1 MFEAPATAPM
11 EFRDYFGILR
21 RRAWVIILVTA
32 IVVGAAAAWS
42 FSRPNEYEASGTL
55 VVPTSGSNSGDVG
68 NQADIIQSQAVH
80 ALAEQA
86 SPGVDGVTASAGT
99 TGGSITVTST
109 NRNPAQAA
117 RTVNAHVD
125 AYLAYLRQQAQHQFD
140 VLNQTLQPQ
149 IASLQQQIAALD
161 QQIALAAAGVG
172 PPNPVAATQRSALS
186 AQLAPLQTQLQNSS
200 IGAALAGQDVQV
212 VSRATPPTQRT
223 SPDPK
228 TDLLVALGAGL
239 LLGVAV
245 AFLLEFLDDSI
256 RGRQDLLAAAGN
268 SVPVMGVIPAGRS
281 SRADVVSISAPQSPA
296 AEAYRSLRTAV
307 NFAQL
312 KGSNCIEIT
321 STRSRQGKTETLAN
335 LAVLAARA
343 GQRVVVVDCD
353 LRFPRVH
360 DYFGLSN
367 QVGFTSVV
375 HGELLS
381 SALAAGARRRAA
393 LRAPVGSHPAQPVRA
408 AGQRALPRSPRLVA
422 GRRHPGDRR
431 HAPCAHRH
439 RRRRAGAVGRGHPH
453 RRRRPGHPPEAGAPG
468 ARGLP
473 SDLGPDP
480 RPRALQ
486 RRQRRDRGLREGA
499 GRRERRQARRRRT
512 VEPPRAECQR
522 RLGDPTARSAGP
534 ATPRSLPRPPRPT
547 GRASAH
553 ARPGRGGG
561 CPDRRARP
569 GGRRRPR

>member
-1 MFEAPATAPM
+1 MSNMRRMFDAPATAPM
-11 EFRDYFGILR
+11 ELRDYLGILR
-21 RRAWVIILVTA
+21 RRAWVIILVTV

-42 FSRPNEYEASGTL
+42 FTRPNEYKASGTL
-55 VVPTSGSNSGDVG
+55 VVPSSGGNSGDVG

-86 SPGVDGVTASAGT
+86 SPGVDTVTTTAGS

-109 NRNPAQAA
+109 NRNPALAA
-117 RTVNAHVD
+117 KTVNAHVD

-161 QQIALAAAGVG
+161 QQIALAAAGIG
-172 PPNPVAATQRSALS
+172 PPNPVAATQRTSLNT
-186 AQLAPLQTQLQNSS
+186 QLAPLQTQLQNSS
-200 IGAALAGQDVQV
+200 IGVALAGQDVQV
-212 VSRATPPTQRT
+212 VTSAAVPTQRT

-256 RGRQDLLAAAGN
+256 RSRQDLLAAAGN
-268 SVPVMGVIPAGRS
+268 SIPVMGVIPAGRS

-381 SALAAGARRRAA
+381 SALQRVPGVERLYVLPSGPIPSNPSELLATERCHEVLASLQADDTLVVVDTPPVLTVTDAAA
-393 LRAPVGSHPAQPVRA
+393 LAPSSGGILVVAAARDTRRKQVRQA
-408 AGQRALPRSPRLVA
+408 LEAFRQISAPILGLVLYSADSAETAGYGKS
-422 GRRHPGDRR
+422 
-431 HAPCAHRH
+431 
-439 RRRRAGAVGRGHPH
+439 
-453 RRRRPGHPPEAGAPG
+453 
-468 ARGLP
+468 
-473 SDLGPDP
+473 
-480 RPRALQ
+480 
-486 RRQRRDRGLREGA
+486 A
-499 GRRERRQARRRRT
+499 GRRERKQARRRA
-512 VEPPRAECQR
+512 VESTAPRAEV
-522 RLGDPTARSAGP
+522 G
-534 ATPRSLPRPPRPT
+534 
-547 GRASAH
+547 
-553 ARPGRGGG
+553 
-561 CPDRRARP
+561 
-569 GGRRRPR
+569 

>member
-1 MFEAPATAPM
+1 MYEAPATAPM
-11 EFRDYFGILR
+11 ELRDYFGILR

-55 VVPTSGSNSGDVG
+55 VVSTSGSNNGDVG

-80 ALAEQA
+80 AIAEQA
-86 SPGVDGVTASAGT
+86 SPGVDGVTANAGT

-200 IGAALAGQDVQV
+200 IGVALAGQDVQV

-256 RGRQDLLAAAGN
+256 REPSG
-268 SVPVMGVIPAGRS
+268 
-281 SRADVVSISAPQSPA
+281 SP
-296 AEAYRSLRTAV
+296 
-307 NFAQL
+307 
-312 KGSNCIEIT
+312 
-321 STRSRQGKTETLAN
+321 
-335 LAVLAARA
+335 
-343 GQRVVVVDCD
+343 
-353 LRFPRVH
+353 
-360 DYFGLSN
+360 
-367 QVGFTSVV
+367 
-375 HGELLS
+375 
-381 SALAAGARRRAA
+381 
-393 LRAPVGSHPAQPVRA
+393 
-408 AGQRALPRSPRLVA
+408 
-422 GRRHPGDRR
+422 
-431 HAPCAHRH
+431 
-439 RRRRAGAVGRGHPH
+439 RRRRQQ
-453 RRRRPGHPPEAGAPG
+453 RPGHGGDPGGPVVASRRRLHLGAPVP
-468 ARGLP
+468 RGGSVPITPHRGELCP
-473 SDLGPDP
+473 AEGQQLH
-480 RPRALQ
+480 
-486 RRQRRDRGLREGA
+486 RDHLH
-499 GRRERRQARRRRT
+499 
-512 VEPPRAECQR
+512 
-522 RLGDPTARSAGP
+522 
-534 ATPRSLPRPPRPT
+534 SLP
-547 GRASAH
+547 
-553 ARPGRGGG
+553 PG
-561 CPDRRARP
+561 
-569 GGRRRPR
+569 

>member
-1 MFEAPATAPM
+1 M
-11 EFRDYFGILR
+11 
-21 RRAWVIILVTA
+21 
-32 IVVGAAAAWS
+32 
-42 FSRPNEYEASGTL
+42 
-55 VVPTSGSNSGDVG
+55 
-68 NQADIIQSQAVH
+68 
-80 ALAEQA
+80 
-86 SPGVDGVTASAGT
+86 
-99 TGGSITVTST
+99 
-109 NRNPAQAA
+109 
-117 RTVNAHVD
+117 
-125 AYLAYLRQQAQHQFD
+125 
-140 VLNQTLQPQ
+140 
-149 IASLQQQIAALD
+149 
-161 QQIALAAAGVG
+161 
-172 PPNPVAATQRSALS
+172 
-186 AQLAPLQTQLQNSS
+186 
-200 IGAALAGQDVQV
+200 
-212 VSRATPPTQRT
+212 VSRATAPTQRT

-228 TDLLVALGAGL
+228 KDLLVALGAGL

-256 RGRQDLLAAAGN
+256 RSRQDLLAAAGN

-312 KGSNCIEIT
+312 QGSNCIEIT

-381 SALAAGARRRAA
+381 SALQRVPGVERLYVLPSGPIPPNPSELLATERCHEVLASLQADDTLVIVDTPPVLTVTDAAA
-393 LRAPVGSHPAQPVRA
+393 LAPSAGGILIVAAARVTRRKQVRQA
-408 AGQRALPRSPRLVA
+408 LEAFRQISAPILGLVLYSADSAETAGYGKS
-422 GRRHPGDRR
+422 
-431 HAPCAHRH
+431 
-439 RRRRAGAVGRGHPH
+439 
-453 RRRRPGHPPEAGAPG
+453 
-468 ARGLP
+468 
-473 SDLGPDP
+473 
-480 RPRALQ
+480 
-486 RRQRRDRGLREGA
+486 A
-499 GRRERRQARRRRT
+499 GRRERKQARRRRT
-512 VEPPRAECQR
+512 VEPAAPQRER
-522 RLGDPTARSAGP
+522 RLIQGPLSGP

-561 CPDRRARP
+561 YPDRRARP
-569 GGRRRPR
+569 GGRRPPR

>member
-1 MFEAPATAPM
+1 MRRMFDAPATAPM
-11 EFRDYFGILR
+11 ELRDYLGILK
-21 RRAWVIILVTA
+21 RRAWVIILVAA

-42 FSRPNEYEASGTL
+42 FSRPNEYSASGTL
-55 VVPTSGSNSGDVG
+55 VVSTSGGNGGDVA
-68 NQADIIQSQAVH
+68 NQAEIIQSQAVQ

-86 SPGVDGVTASAGT
+86 VPGVGGVAATTGT

-109 NRNPAQAA
+109 SRNPSQAA
-117 RTVNAHVD
+117 RTVNAHLD
-125 AYLAYLRQQAQHQFD
+125 AYLAYLHQQAQQHYD
-140 VLNQTLQPQ
+140 VANQNLQPQ

-161 QQIALAAAGVG
+161 QQLALGAALGAA
-172 PPNPVAATQRSALS
+172 NPAAETQRNALNS
-186 AQLAPLQTQLQNSS
+186 QLGPLQTQLQNLS
-200 IGAALAGQDVQV
+200 IAVALAGQDVQV
-212 VSRATPPTQRT
+212 VTRATPSAQRT

-228 TDLLVALGAGL
+228 KDLLVALGAGL

-256 RGRQDLLAAAGN
+256 RSRQDLLAAAGN

-281 SRADVVSISAPQSPA
+281 SRADVVSVTAPQSPA

-367 QVGFTSVV
+367 EVGFTSVV

-381 SALAAGARRRAA
+381 SALQRVPGVERLYVLPSGPIPPNPSELLATERCHEVLASLQADDTLVIVDTPPVLTVTDAAALAPSAGGILIVAAARVARRKQVRQA
-393 LRAPVGSHPAQPVRA
+393 LDAFRQISASILGLVLYSADSA
-408 AGQRALPRSPRLVA
+408 ETAGY
-422 GRRHPGDRR
+422 GK
-431 HAPCAHRH
+431 
-439 RRRRAGAVGRGHPH
+439 
-453 RRRRPGHPPEAGAPG
+453 
-468 ARGLP
+468 
-473 SDLGPDP
+473 
-480 RPRALQ
+480 
-486 RRQRRDRGLREGA
+486 GA
-499 GRRERRQARRRRT
+499 GRRERKQARRRVVVPT
-512 VEPPRAECQR
+512 APRADV
-522 RLGDPTARSAGP
+522 G
-534 ATPRSLPRPPRPT
+534 
-547 GRASAH
+547 
-553 ARPGRGGG
+553 
-561 CPDRRARP
+561 
-569 GGRRRPR
+569 

>member
-1 MFEAPATAPM
+1 MYEAPATAPM
-11 EFRDYFGILR
+11 ELRDYFGILR
-21 RRAWVIILVTA
+21 RRAWVIVLVTA

-42 FSRPNEYEASGTL
+42 FSRPNEYDASGTL
-55 VVPTSGSNSGDVG
+55 LVPTSGSNDGDVG

-80 ALAEQA
+80 AIAEQA
-86 SPGVDGVTASAGT
+86 SPGVDGVTANAGT

-109 NRNPAQAA
+109 NRNPARAA

-125 AYLAYLRQQAQHQFD
+125 AYLTYLRQQAQHQFD

-149 IASLQQQIAALD
+149 VASLQQQIAALD

-228 TDLLVALGAGL
+228 TDLLVAVGAGL

-312 KGSNCIEIT
+312 QGSNCIEIT
-321 STRSRQGKTETLAN
+321 STRSRLGKTETVAN
-335 LAVLAARA
+335 LSVLAAHA

-360 DYFGLSN
+360 EYFGLSN

-381 SALAAGARRRAA
+381 SALAAGARRRAP
-393 LRAPVGSHPAQPVRA
+393 LRPPVGSHPAQPVRA

-422 GRRHPGDRR
+422 GRRHRGDRR
-431 HAPCAHRH
+431 HAPCPHRH
-439 RRRRAGAVGRGHPH
+439 RRRGAGALGRRHPH
-453 RRRRPGHPPEAGAPG
+453 RRRGPGHPQETGATG
-468 ARGLP
+468 ARSLP

-480 RPRALQ
+480 RPSALQ
-486 RRQRRDRGLREGA
+486 RRQCRDRGLWE
-499 GRRERRQARRRRT
+499 ERR
-512 VEPPRAECQR
+512 PPGAE
-522 RLGDPTARSAGP
+522 AGP
-534 ATPRSLPRPPRPT
+534 TPN
-547 GRASAH
+547 G
-553 ARPGRGGG
+553 
-561 CPDRRARP
+561 
-569 GGRRRPR
+569 

>member
-1 MFEAPATAPM
+1 M
-11 EFRDYFGILR
+11 
-21 RRAWVIILVTA
+21 
-32 IVVGAAAAWS
+32 
-42 FSRPNEYEASGTL
+42 ASLQT
-55 VVPTSGSNSGDVG
+55 P
-68 NQADIIQSQAVH
+68 
-80 ALAEQA
+80 
-86 SPGVDGVTASAGT
+86 GT

-109 NRNPAQAA
+109 SRNPAQAA

-125 AYLAYLRQQAQHQFD
+125 AYLAYLRQQAQHQYD

-172 PPNPVAATQRSALS
+172 PPNPVAATQRNALS

-200 IGAALAGQDVQV
+200 IGVALAGQDVQV

-256 RGRQDLLAAAGN
+256 RSRQDLLAAAGN

-281 SRADVVSISAPQSPA
+281 SRADVVSIIGAPVPA

-343 GQRVVVVDCD
+343 RASGSSSSTATCGSRA
-353 LRFPRVH
+353 
-360 DYFGLSN
+360 STT
-367 QVGFTSVV
+367 TSACPTRW
-375 HGELLS
+375 GS
-381 SALAAGARRRAA
+381 RRSCTASCS
-393 LRAPVGSHPAQPVRA
+393 P
-408 AGQRALPRSPRLVA
+408 PRSSGCPA
-422 GRRHPGDRR
+422 SSGSTCSRRVPS
-431 HAPCAHRH
+431 
-439 RRRRAGAVGRGHPH
+439 
-453 RRRRPGHPPEAGAPG
+453 RPTPPSCWP
-468 ARGLP
+468 P
-473 SDLGPDP
+473 S
-480 RPRALQ
+480 A
-486 RRQRRDRGLREGA
+486 
-499 GRRERRQARRRRT
+499 
-512 VEPPRAECQR
+512 
-522 RLGDPTARSAGP
+522 
-534 ATPRSLPRPPRPT
+534 ATRCSPRSRPT
-547 GRASAH
+547 T
-553 ARPGRGGG
+553 PW
-561 CPDRRARP
+561 
-569 GGRRRPR
+569 